1 NPLSLRA
8 PARPPLRA
16 RAGAHPVGRRPP
28 RTRPGRTSSP
38 IHCRALTVSSHA
50 THRVR
55 GMPAHSPVQFRRS
68 GPALVALPAPVALQT
83 RPVVFIGVDGLAWA
97 DITEDTP
104 ALASLTAQ
112 AVGSLVVRSVNTATC
127 PADGWL
133 ALNTGSRAADTA
145 SPCRILKSPKSGDV
159 PAWDA

>member
-1 NPLSLRA
+1 PPPVPSP
-8 PARPPLRA
+8 PA
-16 RAGAHPVGRRPP
+16 AGAIP
-28 RTRPGRTSSP
+28 SS
-38 IHCRALTVSSHA
+38 S
-50 THRVR
+50 
-55 GMPAHSPVQFRRS
+55 RS
-68 GPALVALPAPVALQT
+68 TAGQGAANQSGQT

-145 SPCRILKSPKSGDV
+145 SPCRILKSPKSGD
-159 PAWDA
+159 